1 MSSVGWVFGLLRG
14 KPKYAVGPDG
24 RMALTDHLREFR
36 ARLIRSML
44 VLVVAFIVMLYF
56 YDPLLDFI
64 SKPYYDAVA
73 RP

>member
-36 ARLIRSML
+36 ARLVRSFL
-44 VLVVAFIVMLYF
+44 VLVAAFVVALFF

-64 SKPYYDAVA
+64 AKPYCDAM
-73 RP
+73 RR